1 MRRER
6 DMLDKRTLQARELK
20 PLTPIAEAYETAVD
34 DARETSGL
42 VDAYSALGEAEWQ
55 VETVIATMT
64 DIPATSLAGLGVKA
78 KAINSFADLRPEI
91 AFLARNRIG
100 PVLAR
105 DVAALA
111 AKGGE
116 G

>member
-20 PLTPIAEAYETAVD
+20 RLIPIAEGYETSLD
-34 DARETSGL
+34 DARESSG
-42 VDAYSALGEAEWQ
+42 VFDANSALGEAEWQ

-64 DIPATSLAGLGVKA
+64 DTPATSLAGLAVKA

-100 PVLAR
+100 PVLAQ

-111 AKGGE
+111 TSGWEA
-116 G
+116 